1 VRDTEIFSSLLGLS
15 GGWHVAS
22 VDLKLETNEV
32 RLFID
37 CRGPFECPECGK
49 PCSIYDRS
57 EERVWRHLD
66 TMQFMTMV
74 VCRVPR
80 VDCDDHGVRQIKVPW
95 AGPKS
100 RFTLMFERLAIEVL
114 KLTRCQSRA
123 AKLLRLSPGKV
134 HDIMHRAAER
144 GLSLRGLGEIEHV
157 SLDEK
162 SFQKGHAYGT
172 VLCDVLGKRVLD
184 VSCGKDEPAA
194 GQALK
199 SIPQPEKVKT
209 VSMDLSPAYKLAA
222 RLHLPQAEIV
232 CDRFHIAMMLSEAVD
247 RTRRAEIKSRPELK
261 KSRYVWLK
269 NPQSHTP
276 YQKAELEHLL
286 RCELETA
293 KAYAFKQSFRLFFE
307 CEEAEEAKRFFSDWV
322 QELMKHELP
331 HMDKA
336 ALTLRNN
343 LQGLLNYVKWKV
355 SNGYAEAVN
364 ALIQEIKTV
373 ARGFR
378 RFENFRI
385 AILFFLGKLE
395 LDPRNSP

>member
-1 VRDTEIFSSLLGLS
+1 
-15 GGWHVAS
+15 
-22 VDLKLETNEV
+22 
-32 RLFID
+32 
-37 CRGPFECPECGK
+37 
-49 PCSIYDRS
+49 
-57 EERVWRHLD
+57 
-66 TMQFMTMV
+66 
-74 VCRVPR
+74 
-80 VDCDDHGVRQIKVPW
+80 
-95 AGPKS
+95 
-100 RFTLMFERLAIEVL
+100 
-114 KLTRCQSRA
+114 
-123 AKLLRLSPGKV
+123 
-134 HDIMHRAAER
+134 
-144 GLSLRGLGEIEHV
+144 
-157 SLDEK
+157 
-162 SFQKGHAYGT
+162 
-172 VLCDVLGKRVLD
+172 
-184 VSCGKDEPAA
+184 
-194 GQALK
+194 
-199 SIPQPEKVKT
+199 
-209 VSMDLSPAYKLAA
+209 
-222 RLHLPQAEIV
+222 
-232 CDRFHIAMMLSEAVD
+232 MLSEAVD

-261 KSRYVWLK
+261 NSRYLWLK

-307 CEEAEEAKRFFSDWV
+307 CEETEEAERFFSDWA

-343 LQGLLNYVKWKV
+343 LQGLLNYIKWKV

-395 LDPRNSP
+395 LDPLISP